1 LSRHKCPDDLEP
13 AVADGGGDSAALSDA
28 DERVVAA
35 REDMVIEDVPLEDRM
50 TFREAFSEA

>member
-1 LSRHKCPDDLEP
+1 MTAVGDDFEP
-13 AVADGGGDSAALSDA
+13 TVADGGGDSAALSDA